1 MSNENST
8 TNLPRLDNQPRRIRR
23 GSSST
28 SGRARKFSC
37 ITYLS
42 ETQLQ
47 VCLLAHAEQIRCYA
61 YAYHDKD
68 VREDGTPK
76 EPHIH
81 LIIVTYNACTVS
93 AIRRWFK
100 GYIDKNGDI
109 TTTAQICNDVF
120 EMYDY
125 LTHSTKEAREQGKYQ
140 YDKSIVKCN
149 KNAIKTKYF
158 QASAESEYD
167 NITLATEM
175 LLSGEKLRNLG
186 KVFGRDFILHYNA
199 IKSYCND
206 VLKFQASG
214 YTFEQMLLEEY
225 EAELEMLNRGIKK

>member
-8 TNLPRLDNQPRRIRR
+8 TNIPRLSNQPRRIRR
-23 GSSST
+23 GSSSST
-28 SGRARKFSC
+28 GRARKFSC

-42 ETQLQ
+42 ELQLQ

-68 VREDGTPK
+68 VREDGTLK

-81 LIIVTYNACTVS
+81 LIIVTYNTCTVS

-100 GYIDKNGDI
+100 GYVDKNGDI

-140 YDKSIVKCN
+140 YEKDIVKCN
-149 KNAIKTKYF
+149 DTAIKTRYF

-175 LLSGEKLRNLG
+175 LLKGEKVRDLG
-186 KVFGRDFILHYNA
+186 KIFGRDFILHYSA
-199 IKSYCND
+199 IKNYCND
-206 VLKFQASG
+206 VLRFCKYG
-214 YTFEQMLLEEY
+214 DTFEDILEKEY
-225 EAELEMLNRGIKK
+225 ETEIELLNRGYK